1 MLHLATIL
9 MGRGRPPY
17 TFVGLWG
24 ATWKCVFAYAV
35 GCDEE
40 SSRFR
45 REGCEDPVTSKR
57 EVLRVRG
64 EY

>member
-1 MLHLATIL
+1 
-9 MGRGRPPY
+9 MGRGKPPY

-24 ATWKCVFAYAV
+24 ATWKCVFANAV
-35 GCDEE
+35 GYDEE
-40 SSRFR
+40 SSRSR
-45 REGCEDPVTSKR
+45 REGCEDPVTSER